1 MKESRQKYF
10 TIAVYAFAVLAFSL
24 LFLTFCINFNLI
36 TTAVGSFFSAIGAIL
51 YAILFAL
58 LLLPAVRR
66 LENGFNRLFSRKKPR
81 PMLASGFAIG
91 TALLVAFAAIALLFL
106 GIVPSLTGDVEKLY
120 SATTG
125 AKAALDEFVANNI
138 ERFPFLGD
146 LYRALTELFTGTAT
160 SPIFSPISALGTA
173 AGQLSNIF
181 LGLIIAV
188 YFLATRRVIS
198 GIMGKVICAVLPHR
212 RVNGFV
218 LFFKRLYI
226 DFSTFAFCRI
236 ICAFLISIAV
246 LLLCVSLQIPLL
258 SIIVVLTLV
267 THLIPV
273 IGSIVGN
280 TASVVIVFILKPP
293 YIGCL
298 FAVLLLLLELF
309 FTRVFMRRSLP
320 KKLRPSYALT
330 ALTVL
335 IGYFFFGII
344 GAFVALPLYATL
356 NIEVRHLILHRL
368 KKKGLPANTEAYH
381 NFDAKAYAAYAEK
394 AAAEKAAAEGSA
406 TDSENV

>member
-10 TIAVYAFAVLAFSL
+10 TIAVYAFAVLAFSI

-36 TTAVGSFFSAIGAIL
+36 TTAVGSFFSAIGALL

-66 LENGFNRLFSRKKPR
+66 LESGFNRLFSRKKPR

-91 TALLVAFAAIALLFL
+91 TALLLAFAAIALLFL
-106 GIVPSLTGDVEKLY
+106 GIVPSLTADAEKLY
-120 SATTG
+120 SATTS
-125 AKAALDEFVANNI
+125 AKTALDNFIASNTEH
-138 ERFPFLGD
+138 FPFLGD
-146 LYRALTELFTGTAT
+146 IYRALTEMFTGTAT

-188 YFLATRRVIS
+188 YFLATRRMLS
-198 GIMGKVICAVLPHR
+198 GIMGKIVFAVIPAR

-218 LFFKRLYI
+218 LFFKRLYT
-226 DFSTFAFCRI
+226 DFSGFAFYRI
-236 ICAFLISIAV
+236 ICAFLISVAV
-246 LLLCVSLQIPLL
+246 LLICLALQIPLL

-267 THLIPV
+267 AHLIPV
-273 IGSIVGN
+273 IGPILGD
-280 TASVVIVFILKPP
+280 TAAVAIIFILKPP

-309 FTRVFMRRSLP
+309 FTRVLLQRSLP

-330 ALTVL
+330 ALAVL

-344 GAFVALPLYATL
+344 GAFVAIPLYATL
-356 NIEVRHLILHRL
+356 NIEVRRLLLRRL
-368 KKKGLPANTEAYH
+368 KKKGLPANTEAYRD
-381 NFDAKAYAAYAEK
+381 FDAKAYAAYAEK
-394 AAAEKAAAEGSA
+394 AAAEEDKS
-406 TDSENV
+406 SNENG